1 MRVRDDLLPR
11 NRPPLTGDS
20 AIAGS
25 LNEKCGPLRMKE
37 GAVHFALNGDTG
49 GIAQRNSLSPFEMT
63 EKRIFSFRLPHQRET
78 DQGRERVVDDVRDD
92 RENRKA
98 EPDERQPLFRFRC
111 ISL

>member
-1 MRVRDDLLPR
+1 
-11 NRPPLTGDS
+11 
-20 AIAGS
+20 
-25 LNEKCGPLRMKE
+25 
-37 GAVHFALNGDTG
+37 
-49 GIAQRNSLSPFEMT
+49 MT
-63 EKRIFSFRLPHQRET
+63 EKRIFPFRLPHQRET